1 MESQAGMGLLLSVCL
16 PTADG
21 FMAEKRFSCRYTLL
35 FPCVHC
41 ASAFVSR
48 VSKYYSV
55 FCAIDVAPAPYV
67 GDRLCA
73 VLGHVATC
81 HRFTFLVFDFAGV
94 CFGRCDA
101 NVSVRPRGQEKFGTK
116 AEVKNVNR
124 DEQCDLGGHG
134 ICNHFS
140 KVEIGNAARSTGP
153 RWPIGAATGCSRC
166 TATRSP
172 PLRHPRS
179 GRGDDTSWRKGLYVL
194 ERAAAHL
201 CEHTR
206 G

>member
-21 FMAEKRFSCRYTLL
+21 FIAEKRFSCRYKLQ

-48 VSKYYSV
+48 VSKYYHM

-94 CFGRCDA
+94 CF
-101 NVSVRPRGQEKFGTK
+101 RPRRTMRPGRAWHLQPS
-116 AEVKNVNR
+116 
-124 DEQCDLGGHG
+124 
-134 ICNHFS
+134 S

-153 RWPIGAATGCSRC
+153 RWPIGAATGCSGC
-166 TATRSP
+166 TAGSI
-172 PLRHPRS
+172 
-179 GRGDDTSWRKGLYVL
+179 
-194 ERAAAHL
+194 AAASTSSFRPEIACSIAL
-201 CEHTR
+201 NSNPA
-206 G
+206 GIA